1 MKKLKKKNRLTF
13 DLDEVEEPGYKVKS
27 SHDMLRD
34 EKLSNKVAVDTETL
48 EQKLRERQEEEAKKR
63 EMKDRL
69 IGGERD

>member
-1 MKKLKKKNRLTF
+1 
-13 DLDEVEEPGYKVKS
+13 
-27 SHDMLRD
+27 MLRD